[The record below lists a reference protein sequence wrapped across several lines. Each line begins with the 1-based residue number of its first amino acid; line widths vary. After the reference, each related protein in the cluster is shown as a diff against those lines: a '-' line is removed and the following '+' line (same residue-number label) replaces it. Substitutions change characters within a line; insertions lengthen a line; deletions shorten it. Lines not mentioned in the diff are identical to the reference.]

1 MQYMIEGNKEHC
13 KGVTLHKV
21 DDYHY
26 ILTVSTKDKY
36 YDDYTIMSG
45 SDFIDEKLY
54 PMLSISFNDYDEEE
68 DYYERIFRVNL
79 FGECLDDFVIR
90 TVTPSVTPLKHEHQV
105 YIVNYEKAFVT
116 SDMKEID
123 LKEI

>member
-1 MQYMIEGNKEHC
+1 MIEGNKEHC
-13 KGVTLHKV
+13 KRVTLHKV

-54 PMLSISFNDYDEEE
+54 
-68 DYYERIFRVNL
+68 NL
-79 FGECLDDFVIR
+79 FNKNI
-90 TVTPSVTPLKHEHQV
+90 K
-105 YIVNYEKAFVT
+105 
-116 SDMKEID
+116 
-123 LKEI
+123 

>member
-36 YDDYTIMSG
+36 YEDYTIMSG
-45 SDFIDEKLY
+45 SDFIDKKLSS
-54 PMLSISFNDYDEEE
+54 MVSIRFENYNEE
-68 DYYERIFRVNL
+68 DDYYKEIFKVILYDN
-79 FGECLDDFVIR
+79 CLNDFVIH
-90 TVTPSVTPLKHEHQV
+90 SVTPLKHEYQV
-105 YIVNYEKAFVT
+105 YIVNYENAFVT